1 MIALRNFTPNAFC
14 AGKVFPEFK
23 PLDRLPPALNVVKR
37 FDRFLPA
44 IFGQQPFC
52 PVGSGLFIFIS
63 SHILSAKV
71 LHFGA

>member
-1 MIALRNFTPNAFC
+1 MVTRRNFAPDGLC
-14 AGKVFPEFK
+14 ARKVATSFK
-23 PLDRLPPALNVVKR
+23 PLDCFPPALNVVKR

-44 IFGQQPFC
+44 IFSQQPFC